1 MEVVFFLL
9 TSFFQNAFSI
19 EFLLD
24 NLFSLRILASLFHGP
39 LTFMFAIEKAIVSLL
54 FKINNCCYSTVTFS
68 KSYPF
73 VIHGFIGFVTL

>member
-39 LTFMFAIEKAIVSLL
+39 LTFMFAIEKAIVSL
-54 FKINNCCYSTVTFS
+54 FKINNVVTVQSLFLNHI
-68 KSYPF
+68 P
-73 VIHGFIGFVTL
+73 L